1 MTSFYFRPSLA
12 FAALASTLLV
22 SVPVLAANYP
32 AKPIELVVPMA
43 AGGGTDLMSR
53 ALADTLKDHLPQPIG
68 VVNKTGGGG
77 SIGFAE
83 IINARPDG
91 YRIGMGTVELATL
104 PPLGIASFKTTDL
117 KYIAQLNNRPSAV
130 TVRADAP
137 WNNIKEFLEY
147 AKENPGAIRIGN
159 SGTGAIWHLAAAL
172 LEQKTGVKFSHIPY
186 DGAAPAVTAL
196 LGGHIEAVTVS
207 SAEVW
212 THLQNGTLKIL
223 AVMADERG
231 KGFKDVPTFKENG
244 IDIQISAWMGVVVP
258 KKTPQTVID
267 ILSDA
272 IAKAVQEP
280 SFVKVVTNLNMEVNY
295 LDDKAFDT
303 YASEQAVFFDTLV
316 GELGLKQK

>member
-1 MTSFYFRPSLA
+1 MTSFCFRPSLA
-12 FAALASTLLV
+12 VALASTLLV
-22 SVPVLAANYP
+22 SVPVLAADYP
-32 AKPIELVVPMA
+32 AKPVELIVPMA

-83 IINARPDG
+83 MINARPDG

-147 AKENPGAIRIGN
+147 AKENPEAIRIGN

-223 AVMADERG
+223 AVMADERS
-231 KGFKDVPTFKENG
+231 KGFEDVPTFKENG
-244 IDIQISAWMGVVVP
+244 VDIQISAWMGVVVP
-258 KKTPQTVID
+258 KKTPQAVID
-267 ILSDA
+267 ILSAA

-280 SFVKVVTNLNMEVNY
+280 SFVKVVKNLNMEVNY
-295 LDDKAFDT
+295 LDDKAFDA

-316 GELGLKQK
+316 GDLGLKQK